1 MKYLLKPII
10 NVIKVILQILLAI
23 INTIIWSSITLI
35 YFILYTILVSLWEFK
50 LRILKL
56 DTFRLNTYD
65 DSISYVL
72 LWSDYNFNYKTYFH
86 CIWNIQ
92 KPLKLTSIINKFYNN

>member
-1 MKYLLKPII
+1 MKYLLKPIL

-23 INTIIWSSITLI
+23 IITIIWGSITLI
-35 YFILYTILVSLWEFK
+35 YFILYTTLVSLWEFK

-56 DTFRLNTYD
+56 NTFRINTFD
-65 DSISYVL
+65 DSISYEL
-72 LWSDYNFNYKTYFH
+72 LWSNPNFYYKTYFH

-92 KPLKLTSIINKFYNN
+92 KSLTLKTIINKFYN